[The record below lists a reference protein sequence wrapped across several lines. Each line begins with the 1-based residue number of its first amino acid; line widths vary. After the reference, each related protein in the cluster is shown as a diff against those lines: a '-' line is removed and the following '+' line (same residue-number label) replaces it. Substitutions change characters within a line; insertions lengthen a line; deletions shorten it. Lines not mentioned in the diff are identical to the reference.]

1 MNLTVLV
8 VTASQLTDFNEENG
22 VKVIGNF
29 NNEVEALRFVEINKP
44 AIILLDYEIE
54 KENTELLVKA
64 LLIESP
70 DSKVILLGEQL
81 SDEIILNCLIG
92 AIYGYLEWRDVDIFL
107 HKAICSIGKGE
118 AWFSRRLVGL
128 LIERLRD

>member
-1 MNLTVLV
+1 MT
-8 VTASQLTDFNEENG
+8 TSQLARFNEENG
-22 VKVIGNF
+22 VKIIGNF
-29 NNEVEALRFVEINKP
+29 DNEVEALRFVDINKP

-54 KENTELLVKA
+54 KENTELLVKT

-70 DSKVILLGEQL
+70 DSKVILLGEKL
-81 SDEIILNCLIG
+81 PDEVILNCLIST
-92 AIYGYLEWRDVDIFL
+92 IYGYLERRDVETFL

>member
-8 VTASQLTDFNEENG
+8 VTASQLTGIHEENG

-29 NNEVEALRFVEINKP
+29 NNEVEALRFVEMNKP

-54 KENTELLVKA
+54 KENTELLVKT

-70 DSKVILLGEQL
+70 DSKIILLGEKL
-81 SDEIILNCLIG
+81 SDETVLNCLIS
-92 AIYGYLEWRDVDIFL
+92 AVYGYLEWRDVKFFL
-107 HKAICSIGKGE
+107 HKAICSVGKGE